1 MKTQKEEVR
10 YMKKSFKKLIAF
22 LLVFMLIFLLTVYNN
37 ALNTSA
43 LEQEVD
49 GVKYSTILSN
59 RSNISKNGIIVT
71 CKASLEARYSTN
83 LKIVMTLQKNTSSGY
98 TDVKT
103 WTTTD
108 NGTYLDAEES
118 RAINILY
125 TYRLKVTF
133 TAGNESVTTYSYY

>member
-1 MKTQKEEVR
+1 
-10 YMKKSFKKLIAF
+10 MKKSFKKLIAF

-103 WTTTD
+103 WTATGS
-108 NGTYLDAEES
+108 GTYLDAEES
-118 RAINILY
+118 RVINILY
-125 TYRLKVTF
+125 TYRFKVTF
-133 TAGNESVTTYSYY
+133 TAGNESVTTYSHY

>member
-1 MKTQKEEVR
+1 
-10 YMKKSFKKLIAF
+10 MKKSFKKLIAF

>member
-1 MKTQKEEVR
+1 
-10 YMKKSFKKLIAF
+10 MKKSFKKLIAF

-103 WTTTD
+103 WTATGS
-108 NGTYLDAEES
+108 GTYLDAEES
-118 RAINILY
+118 RVINILY

-133 TAGNESVTTYSYY
+133 TAGNESVTTYSHY

>member
-1 MKTQKEEVR
+1 
-10 YMKKSFKKLIAF
+10 
-22 LLVFMLIFLLTVYNN
+22 MLIFLLTVYNN

>member
-1 MKTQKEEVR
+1 
-10 YMKKSFKKLIAF
+10 MKKSFKKLIAF

-103 WTTTD
+103 WTTTG

-133 TAGNESVTTYSYY
+133 TAGNESVTTYSHY

>member
-1 MKTQKEEVR
+1 
-10 YMKKSFKKLIAF
+10 MKKSFKKLIAF

-103 WTTTD
+103 WTATGSD
-108 NGTYLDAEES
+108 TYLDAEES
-118 RAINILY
+118 RVINILY

-133 TAGNESVTTYSYY
+133 TAGNESVTTYSHY

>member
-1 MKTQKEEVR
+1 
-10 YMKKSFKKLIAF
+10 MKKSFKKLIAF

-59 RSNISKNGIIVT
+59 RLNISKNGIIVT

-103 WTTTD
+103 WTTTG

>member
-1 MKTQKEEVR
+1 
-10 YMKKSFKKLIAF
+10 MKKSFKKLIAF

-103 WTTTD
+103 WTTTG

>member
-103 WTTTD
+103 WTTTG